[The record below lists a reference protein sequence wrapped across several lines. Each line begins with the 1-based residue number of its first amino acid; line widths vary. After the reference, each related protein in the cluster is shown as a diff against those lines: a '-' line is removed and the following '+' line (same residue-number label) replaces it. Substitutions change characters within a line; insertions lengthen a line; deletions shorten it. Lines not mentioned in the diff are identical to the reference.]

1 VVQAYPNTEARLLVC
16 DPRVGDNSHGSAWP
30 GVLIA
35 TEMTPAATAHIP
47 RRHST
52 PKTPKTRPASRPES
66 PAREGLVREG
76 FISRAGLVQT
86 LMAASTA
93 RLVAVVA
100 PPGYGKSS
108 VLDEWAARDPRHF
121 VRLTGTA
128 LGDDDADLAATRASV
143 RATMQSLEAHGCRF
157 VLALDDAH
165 LVAAEGLR
173 RLVEEVMRELPEGC
187 SFALASPS
195 EPALALG
202 RLRAKRTLVEIGVED
217 LSMSPAEAS
226 MLMRLT
232 GLELDFSSVQT
243 LVRRTEGWPAALYLA
258 ALSLRDET
266 DPCAAVEQL
275 RGGDYRL
282 AEYLRDEVFSS
293 WAPDLLDFA
302 IRTSVLDE
310 LSGPVCDVVL
320 GRKRSAVRVDE
331 LAEATPLLRPLDPAR
346 ERYRWHALVRDA
358 LRARLRR
365 TEPDLAHE
373 LHTRASEWYRRRG
386 ETDRA
391 IAHAVYARDPVL
403 TGDLLWA
410 GIVGYVTQGRNEMVQ
425 AWLGHF
431 SRAELAGYPPL
442 ALSAAYSF
450 LAAGDAAEARH
461 CAVAV
466 AAAVDRESPV
476 LADASLAAGLAG
488 IEAMVAAAGVASMA
502 NAAELACALESADSA
517 WRPIYLF
524 LHGTALHLGG
534 DRTAGE
540 RLLAEAASLSAVT
553 APSVMSMCL
562 AQAAMIAIEQRDWEA
577 AADLTDR
584 AGNVIAERGL
594 ESYPVSALAFAASA
608 AVRAHEGRADEAKH
622 DLRRGTDLLA
632 ALGDF
637 IPWYGAEARIL
648 LAYASLRL
656 ADISG
661 ARTLLAEASRLARR
675 TEGAVIFQQW
685 FDDAWS
691 YMDAMA
697 ETSLAGP
704 SSLTIAELR
713 ILRFLPSHRSFREI
727 AAQLGV
733 SANTVK
739 TQAHAVYRKLG
750 AASRSEAVARALDAG
765 LLGQ

>member
-1 VVQAYPNTEARLLVC
+1 
-16 DPRVGDNSHGSAWP
+16 
-30 GVLIA
+30 
-35 TEMTPAATAHIP
+35 
-47 RRHST
+47 
-52 PKTPKTRPASRPES
+52 
-66 PAREGLVREG
+66 
-76 FISRAGLVQT
+76 
-86 LMAASTA
+86 
-93 RLVAVVA
+93 
-100 PPGYGKSS
+100 
-108 VLDEWAARDPRHF
+108 
-121 VRLTGTA
+121 
-128 LGDDDADLAATRASV
+128 
-143 RATMQSLEAHGCRF
+143 MQSLEAQGRPF
-157 VLALDDAH
+157 VLVLDEADQ
-165 LVAAEGLR
+165 VAPEGLR
-173 RLVEEVMRELPEGC
+173 GLVDQVVRELPEGC
-187 SFALASPS
+187 SLALASPS

-202 RLRAKRTLVEIGVED
+202 RLRAKRMLVEIRVDD
-217 LSMSPAEAS
+217 LAMSPAEAS

-232 GLELDFSSVQT
+232 GLELDFSSVQM

-258 ALSLRDET
+258 ALSVREQP
-266 DPCAAVEQL
+266 DPCTAVMAL
-275 RGGDYRL
+275 RGDDYRL
-282 AEYLRDEVFSS
+282 AEYLRDEVFAG
-293 WAPDLLDFA
+293 WPANLLEFA

-310 LSGPVCDVVL
+310 LSGPLCDAVL
-320 GRKRSAVRVDE
+320 ARKQSAVRLAE
-331 LAEATPLLRPLDPAR
+331 LAEATSLLRPLDPAR

-365 TEPDLAHE
+365 DDPDTARV
-373 LHTRASEWYRRRG
+373 LHTRASAWYRQRG
-386 ETDRA
+386 EMDRA
-391 IAHAVYARDPVL
+391 IAHAVSARDPVL

-425 AWLGHF
+425 AWLGQF

-466 AAAVDRESPV
+466 AAAVERESPV

-488 IEAMVAAAGVASMA
+488 IEAMVAPAGVAGMT
-502 NAAELACALESADSA
+502 NAAELACAIESADSA
-517 WRPIYLF
+517 WRPIYMF

-534 DRTAGE
+534 DRAAGE
-540 RLLAEAASLSAVT
+540 RLLTEAADLSAAT

-584 AGNVIAERGL
+584 AGKVIEERGL
-594 ESYPVSALAFAASA
+594 AGYPVSALAFAASA

-648 LAYASLRL
+648 LAHASLRL

-675 TEGAVIFQQW
+675 TQGAVIFQQW
-685 FDDAWS
+685 FDEAWS
-691 YMDAMA
+691 YMDEMA

-750 AASRSEAVARALDAG
+750 AASRSEAVARAIDAG

>member
-1 VVQAYPNTEARLLVC
+1 VHTFPNTEARLLVR
-16 DPRVGDNSHGSAWP
+16 DLRLGENFSWQRPP
-30 GVLIA
+30 GLPIE
-35 TEMTPAATAHIP
+35 TEMTPAATAQIP
-47 RRHST
+47 RRHSK
-52 PKTPKTRPASRPES
+52 PKTPTTRPASRPES
-66 PAREGLVREG
+66 PARERPVREG
-76 FISRAGLVQT
+76 FISRGALVRA
-86 LMAASTA
+86 LMGASTR
-93 RLVAVVA
+93 RLVAVIA
-100 PPGYGKSS
+100 PPGYGKSTL
-108 VLDEWAARDPRHF
+108 LDEWAARDPRRF
-121 VRLTGTA
+121 VRLSAAG
-128 LGDDDADLAATRASV
+128 LGDDDADLAATRSSA
-143 RATMQSLEAHGCRF
+143 RATMQSLESHGSRF
-157 VLALDDAH
+157 VLVLDDAH
-165 LVAAEGLR
+165 LVPPRGLR
-173 RLVEEVMRELPEGC
+173 TLVEEIMRELPDGC
-187 SFALASPS
+187 SLALASPS

-202 RLRAKRTLVEIGVED
+202 RLRAKRMLVEIRVED
-217 LSMSPAEAS
+217 LAMSPAEAS
-226 MLMRLT
+226 MLMRQT

-258 ALSLRDET
+258 ALSVREQP
-266 DPCAAVEQL
+266 DPCTAVMAL
-275 RGGDYRL
+275 RGDDYRL
-282 AEYLRDEVFSS
+282 AEYLRDEVFAG
-293 WAPDLLDFA
+293 WPAELLGFA
-302 IRTSVLDE
+302 IRTSVLDA
-310 LSGPVCDVVL
+310 LSGPLCDAVL
-320 GRKRSAVRVDE
+320 DEKRSAVRLAE
-331 LAEATPLLRPLDPAR
+331 LAEATSLLRPLDPAR
-346 ERYRWHALVRDA
+346 ERFRWHALVRDA

-365 TEPDLAHE
+365 DDPDMAHA
-373 LHTRASEWYRRRG
+373 LHTRASAWYGQRG

-425 AWLGHF
+425 AWLGQF

-466 AAAVDRESPV
+466 AAAVDRGSPPP
-476 LADASLAAGLAG
+476 ASGSLTAGLAG
-488 IEAMVAAAGVASMA
+488 IEAMVAPAGIAGMA
-502 NAAELACALESADSA
+502 EAAEVACALESPDSA
-517 WRPIYLF
+517 RRPIYLF

-534 DRTAGE
+534 DRVAGE
-540 RLLAEAASLSAVT
+540 RLLAEAAELSAAA

-584 AGNVIAERGL
+584 AGNVIQERGL

-648 LAYASLRL
+648 LAHASLRL

-675 TEGAVIFQQW
+675 TQGAVIFQQW
-685 FDDAWS
+685 FDEAWS
-691 YMDAMA
+691 YMDEMA